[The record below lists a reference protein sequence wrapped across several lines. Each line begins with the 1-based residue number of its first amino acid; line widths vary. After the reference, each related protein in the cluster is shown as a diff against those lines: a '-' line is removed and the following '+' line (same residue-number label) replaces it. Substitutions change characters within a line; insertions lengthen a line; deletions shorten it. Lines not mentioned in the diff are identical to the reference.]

1 MSAYMFEL
9 GLDPSQRWI
18 AQQRERIRGGNEKK
32 NERGEYVTAAIRLEA
47 IMTFVQS
54 LIRKH
59 IRWQTLSDS
68 ASGDGPSK
76 SKIVL

>member
-1 MSAYMFEL
+1 MFEL
-9 GLDPSQRWI
+9 GLDPSQRWT
-18 AQQRERIRGGNEKK
+18 AQQRERTRGGNEKK
-32 NERGEYVTAAIRLEA
+32 NERGVYVTVAIRLEA
-47 IMTFVQS
+47 TMTFAQS
-54 LIRKH
+54 LIQKH